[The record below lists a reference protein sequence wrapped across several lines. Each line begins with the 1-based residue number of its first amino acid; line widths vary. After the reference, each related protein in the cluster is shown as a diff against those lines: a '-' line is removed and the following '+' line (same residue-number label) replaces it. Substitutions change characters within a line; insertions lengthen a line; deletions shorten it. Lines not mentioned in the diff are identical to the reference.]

1 MVEACEQIG
10 IRFSINHQKRASNYN
25 SYVKQLL
32 PVVAFLI
39 HAYDKR
45 GRTAGNVMMEMGT
58 HLFDWVGCFAGD
70 VNWASAHLNTGMDK
84 AVVENITYNQEI
96 STQDRDAGLVVG
108 GRELCSFG
116 FINGLHADCHFRAQ
130 LQANDKAYR
139 LELICTQGRIL
150 LCRSVATVILIHRG
164 EFMTSIESYQW
175 DMFSFQKKI
184 ESLGSTY
191 QLKSPKFSKHA

>member
-39 HAYDKR
+39 HAYDKS

-58 HLFDWVGCFAGD
+58 HLFDFDWVGCFAGE

-84 AVVENITYNQEI
+84 AVVKNITYNQEI
-96 STQDRDAGLVVG
+96 STRDRDAGLVVG

-116 FINGLHADCHFRAQ
+116 FINGLHTDCHFRAQ
-130 LQANDKAYR
+130 LLANDKAYR

-150 LCRSVATVILIHRG
+150 LCRY
-164 EFMTSIESYQW
+164 IEVNS
-175 DMFSFQKKI
+175 
-184 ESLGSTY
+184 
-191 QLKSPKFSKHA
+191 